1 MSGQLTQAALPKP
14 EGEAFVE
21 HLVVFVPGIMGS
33 RLRDPATKI
42 EVWPPT
48 PSELLR
54 TNYADAKFQSL
65 KKKDLD
71 VVGLLD
77 SVDVCLGYH
86 YNVYGDFIAF
96 VEKLGFLSKGA
107 SPRLA
112 VLPYDWRHD
121 LRTTAAKLDAA
132 IERAIG
138 TLPGSEVKISILA
151 HSMGGL
157 VARYYLESGTFDP
170 PRNNP
175 QAKPGFRAVR
185 QLVTFGTPH
194 HGAPLALTG
203 AVGLEERNGLSTT
216 QIRVLA
222 NTPDLPSLYQLLP
235 PESSS
240 FVWRDA
246 KSGVP
251 HAPLELYKNAAAL
264 GLADWGIKAAQ
275 DFRTGLKS
283 THTPLEVRYFCFV
296 GTRLKTSWAVD
307 VTDTGSAGLSLDSR
321 KIDDGGDG
329 TVPTWSAYLPGA
341 QSLAV
346 DGEHLDML
354 NDGDLRGTLAL
365 LLERHA
371 QGAAYFA
378 AVATTSSVRLGE
390 KLVFAGSVVRAEVRV
405 SSLEDTAGELRVDR
419 VDAASR
425 FTTVAR
431 TALPKPAQRPRFAL
445 EVVAPQ
451 PGLYRVGFFP
461 GSPRED
467 AKPVAEDMLFVRE
480 PHLAFK

>member
-1 MSGQLTQAALPKP
+1 
-14 EGEAFVE
+14 VE

-33 RLRDPATKI
+33 RLRDPATKV

-48 PSELLR
+48 PSEVLR

-65 KKKDLD
+65 KKKNLD

-86 YNVYGDFIAF
+86 YSVYGDFIAF
-96 VEKLGFLSKGA
+96 VEKLGFLSSGA
-107 SPRLA
+107 SARLV

-121 LRTTAAKLDAA
+121 LRTTAAPLDAA
-132 IERAIG
+132 IEKAIA
-138 TLPGSEVKISILA
+138 TIPGGEVKITILA

-157 VARYYLESGTFDP
+157 VARYYLESTTFDP
-170 PRNNP
+170 PRTNP

-203 AVGLEERNGLSTT
+203 AVGLEELNGLSMS
-216 QIRVLA
+216 QIKVLA

-235 PESSS
+235 PENSS

-251 HAPLELYKNAAAL
+251 HAPLGLYKDAALL

-275 DFRTGLKS
+275 EFRAGLKS

-307 VTDTGSAGLSLDSR
+307 ATETGGGHLSLDSR

-354 NDGDLRGTLAL
+354 NDGDLRATLAL

-371 QGAAYFA
+371 QGMAHFA
-378 AVATTSSVRLGE
+378 AVAMPSSVRLAE
-390 KLVFAGSVVRAEVRV
+390 KLVFTGSVVRAEVRV
-405 SSLEDTAGELRVDR
+405 SGLDGAAGELRVDR
-419 VDAASR
+419 VDAEST

-431 TALPKPAQRPRFAL
+431 IASPKPAQRPRFAL

-461 GSPRED
+461 GSPGEG
-467 AKPVAEDMLFVRE
+467 AKPAAEDMLFVRA
-480 PHLAFK
+480 PHVAFR